1 MDNAPEAVR
10 KSFRFVREDRDRL
23 EFIAA
28 SLGRCHDNINK
39 IEQLHSM
46 KDVYQKLA
54 NNNTMVSLTMDQ
66 SVQGY
71 SDMKDC
77 MRSFKETAQRN
88 QHQTNVLNNLLMEVL
103 KTS

>member
-1 MDNAPEAVR
+1 
-10 KSFRFVREDRDRL
+10 
-23 EFIAA
+23 
-28 SLGRCHDNINK
+28 
-39 IEQLHSM
+39 M
-46 KDVYQKLA
+46 KDVYQKLV

-88 QHQTNVLNNLLMEVL
+88 QHQTTML
-103 KTS
+103 

>member
-46 KDVYQKLA
+46 VDTVQ
-54 NNNTMVSLTMDQ
+54 SLYTVNSEMEASTVQ
-66 SVQGY
+66 SYDKYVEIQEHMSQFMQTSERRQG
-71 SDMKDC
+71 
-77 MRSFKETAQRN
+77 
-88 QHQTNVLNNLLMEVL
+88 
-103 KTS
+103 